1 MIKAKISKN
10 VIKRNR
16 NGKMNFVSNG
26 KYSKYVVSTAITAV
40 LAGITFKLMGGWSE
54 SISWIIFFEAVIVF
68 VLFAYEKE
76 GMNIVVYCYKV
87 FTNNKDIRLFDKKSF
102 LTSLTDRD
110 RSGKK

>member
-16 NGKMNFVSNG
+16 QGKMNFVSTE
-26 KYSKYVVSTAITAV
+26 KFSRFILPLSMVAVVC
-40 LAGITFKLMGGWSE
+40 GITYKLIGWSE
-54 SISWIIFFEAVIVF
+54 YTSWIIFFE
-68 VLFAYEKE
+68 VLIIFLLFSYKKE

-102 LTSLTDRD
+102 LTDRD
-110 RSGKK
+110 RRDKK

>member
-16 NGKMNFVSNG
+16 NGKMNFAATGQKTKYFIAIVISLALIGITYKLTGIFNG
-26 KYSKYVVSTAITAV
+26 WITMLEV
-40 LAGITFKLMGGWSE
+40 LA
-54 SISWIIFFEAVIVF
+54 VF
-68 VLFAYEKE
+68 ILIAYERE

-87 FTNNKDIRLFDKKSF
+87 FTNNKDIRLFDRKSF
-102 LTSLTDRD
+102 LTNLTD

>member
-16 NGKMNFVSNG
+16 NGKMNFASTGQKTKYFIAMAISLAVIGLTYKLTGVFNG
-26 KYSKYVVSTAITAV
+26 WITISEV
-40 LAGITFKLMGGWSE
+40 LAVFIL
-54 SISWIIFFEAVIVF
+54 IV
-68 VLFAYEKE
+68 YERE

-102 LTSLTDRD
+102 LTDRD